1 MDVRCSRC
9 GTEYDFDDA
18 LVSERGTTVKC
29 TNCGH
34 QFKVF
39 PGGAGGVPERWI
51 VRKGSGRELVY
62 TSLRDLQRAIAQR
75 QVGPQDLLS
84 RGGGQPLRALAAI
97 AELEPFFHAQGP
109 TPGPNEQVQ
118 RTLLGMSPT
127 GSAYTEDTVRD
138 NPLFPEAQAQ
148 AEINRTRPTPAG
160 GIAARRPDAPVRP
173 PPGAAPQQ
181 PRQRFEDV
189 EPKTLPRNP
198 APEPPTEPDAAPVAT
213 MSSGQVAISSGA
225 QATSGGDGMSAAF
238 RTYQD
243 SFSDESLP
251 SLARPPRKSALRWIV
266 GLVLVG
272 AVAFVAGTVGVRYV
286 KQLGAVPA
294 PTAKPQD
301 ERVKKLLAQ
310 GDDDLARGDF
320 ESAKEQL
327 DKASVLAEK
336 DPAVLTALA
345 HLEATRADQHWLA
358 LKILPLTNK
367 LDRDAEQAELS
378 RRLPRVKKAAEDASL
393 AAPSDSAALRARIDA
408 LRLGGEV
415 NQARDLVGSLG
426 DVSSQPETAYVLAAL
441 DLGEASPAW
450 PSVIDRLRSAAAA
463 DRGAS
468 RARAALVYALST
480 SGSMGTAGAMDE
492 ARAELAKISSPQAS
506 SKLVGWLTAY
516 VDRAAGTAAPAGS
529 ASGAATA
536 AALPSQAASVPA
548 APGTPAGAPPAGGTP
563 PSGEAVPRGMDFRK
577 LLEDASTAKR
587 SGDLGRAETL
597 YRAAEEQSPGNIE
610 ALGGLGDVAKAR
622 GDGASAAKFYE
633 SVLQQNPTYLPTLIS
648 LADIKWSS
656 GDHPGALMLYKR
668 VANQADP
675 GSAYGQRAAARI
687 AEAQSGGSAAAPH
700 DSPKPSEPAPKAA
713 PQEPSPKPP
722 AAEKPPAAAKPP
734 AGDTPNVDTSD
745 LPGFK

>member
-109 TPGPNEQVQ
+109 TPGANDQVQ

-127 GSAYTEDTVRD
+127 GGAHTEDTVRN
-138 NPLFPEAQAQ
+138 NPLFPDAQSQ

-173 PPGAAPQQ
+173 APGAPPQQ
-181 PRQRFEDV
+181 PRQRFEDI
-189 EPKTLPRNP
+189 EPKTLPRNQ
-198 APEPPTEPDAAPVAT
+198 APEPQTEPDAPPVAT
-213 MSSGQVAISSGA
+213 MSSGQVAINSGA
-225 QATSGGDGMSAAF
+225 MAEPGQASGGDGMTAAF

-251 SLARPPRKSALRWIV
+251 SLGRPPRKSALRWVV

-286 KQLGAVPA
+286 KQLGAGPA

-310 GDDDLARGDF
+310 GSEELARGDF

-358 LKILPLTNK
+358 LKILPPTNK
-367 LDRDAEQAELS
+367 VDRDSEEAELS
-378 RRLPRVKKAAEDASL
+378 RRLPRVKKAAEDASA
-393 AAPSDSAALRARIDA
+393 AAPNDGPALRARIDA
-408 LRLGGEV
+408 LRLSGEV

-450 PSVIDRLRSAAAA
+450 PSVIDRLRTAAAA

-468 RARAALVYALST
+468 RARAALVYALAT
-480 SGSMGTAGAMDE
+480 SGGATAGAMDE
-492 ARAELAKISSPQAS
+492 ARTELAKLSSQPGS
-506 SKLVGWLTAY
+506 SKLTGWLTAY
-516 VDRAAGTAAPAGS
+516 VDRARGTTGPAGS
-529 ASGAATA
+529 SSGAPTATTLPVQP
-536 AALPSQAASVPA
+536 AALPA
-548 APGTPAGAPPAGGTP
+548 APGAAPGGGAAAP
-563 PSGEAVPRGMDFRK
+563 GEAVPRGTDFRK
-577 LLEDASTAKR
+577 LLEDASAAKR

-633 SVLQQNPTYLPTLIS
+633 SVLQQNPTYLPTLVS

-675 GSAYGQRAAARI
+675 GSAYGQRAAQRI
-687 AEAQSGGSAAAPH
+687 AEAQSGASGAAAPH
-700 DSPKPSEPAPKAA
+700 DVPKPSEPAAK
-713 PQEPSPKPP
+713 PQEPAP
-722 AAEKPPAAAKPP
+722 KPP

>member
-109 TPGPNEQVQ
+109 TPGANEQVQ
-118 RTLLGMSPT
+118 RTLLAMSP
-127 GSAYTEDTVRD
+127 GGGAYTEDTVRD
-138 NPLFPEAQAQ
+138 NPLFPDAQAQ
-148 AEINRTRPTPAG
+148 AEINRNRPTPAG
-160 GIAARRPDAPVRP
+160 GIAARKPDAPVRP
-173 PPGAAPQQ
+173 GPAAAPEQ
-181 PRQRFEDV
+181 PRQRFEDI
-189 EPKTLPRNP
+189 EPKTLPRNQ
-198 APEPPTEPDAAPVAT
+198 APEPDAPPVAT
-213 MSSGQVAISSGA
+213 MSSEKVAINSGESPGQVPSGP
-225 QATSGGDGMSAAF
+225 DGMTNAF

-251 SLARPPRKSALRWIV
+251 SFARPPRKSALRWIV

-286 KQLGAVPA
+286 KQLGAGPA
-294 PTAKPQD
+294 PTARPED

-310 GDDDLARGDF
+310 GGEDLARGDF

-336 DPAVLTALA
+336 DPGVLTALA

-358 LKILPLTNK
+358 LKVLPLTSK
-367 LDRDAEQAELS
+367 MDRDTEEAELS
-378 RRLPRVKKAAEDASL
+378 RRLPRVRKAAEDATL
-393 AAPSDSAALRARIDA
+393 AAPNDGAALRTRIDA

-468 RARAALVYALST
+468 RARAALV
-480 SGSMGTAGAMDE
+480 
-492 ARAELAKISSPQAS
+492 
-506 SKLVGWLTAY
+506 
-516 VDRAAGTAAPAGS
+516 
-529 ASGAATA
+529 
-536 AALPSQAASVPA
+536 
-548 APGTPAGAPPAGGTP
+548 
-563 PSGEAVPRGMDFRK
+563 
-577 LLEDASTAKR
+577 
-587 SGDLGRAETL
+587 
-597 YRAAEEQSPGNIE
+597 
-610 ALGGLGDVAKAR
+610 
-622 GDGASAAKFYE
+622 
-633 SVLQQNPTYLPTLIS
+633 
-648 LADIKWSS
+648 
-656 GDHPGALMLYKR
+656 
-668 VANQADP
+668 
-675 GSAYGQRAAARI
+675 
-687 AEAQSGGSAAAPH
+687 
-700 DSPKPSEPAPKAA
+700 
-713 PQEPSPKPP
+713 
-722 AAEKPPAAAKPP
+722 
-734 AGDTPNVDTSD
+734 
-745 LPGFK
+745 